1 MNNACSLACLL
12 LLISATVPTGPP
24 ENFTLQ
30 VLGSKAVLVSWRPP
44 VFGKQNGVI
53 ITYTIVFVEVPSDTV
68 LTYHLDG
75 NSTELTVDS
84 LRPYYEY
91 NCSMVAATQVGNGPF
106 TTSVTIRTLGDGKH
120 KEFSNAI

>member
-1 MNNACSLACLL
+1 MACLL

-53 ITYTIVFVEVPSDTV
+53 ITYTIVLVEVPSDTV

-75 NSTELTVDS
+75 NSTELTVDN
-84 LRPYYEY
+84 LHPYYEY
-91 NCSMVAATQVGNGPF
+91 DF
-106 TTSVTIRTLGDGKH
+106 
-120 KEFSNAI
+120 